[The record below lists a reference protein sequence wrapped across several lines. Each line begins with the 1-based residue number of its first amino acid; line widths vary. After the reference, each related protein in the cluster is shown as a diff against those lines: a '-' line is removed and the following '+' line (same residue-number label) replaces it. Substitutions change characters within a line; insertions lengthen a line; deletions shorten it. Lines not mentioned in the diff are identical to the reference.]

1 MMLMAGVGMF
11 SITLGVNMK
20 VLELY
25 LLGVP
30 FIGLSCTVG
39 N

>member
-1 MMLMAGVGMF
+1 MAGAGMF
-11 SITLGVNMK
+11 SITLGVNRK
-20 VLELY
+20 ILDLY